1 MGQLGNRQQP
11 ACKRGHRLEGR
22 NAMPHS
28 NGGRRC
34 RACNRALTAAHNLLQ
49 RKGISLTKA
58 EMEAMADEKY
68 QALYRAGL

>member
-11 ACKRGHRLEGR
+11 ACKRGHRLEGK

-34 RACNRALTAAHNLLQ
+34 RACNRALTAADNLLN
-49 RKGISLTKA
+49 RKGISLTPA
-58 EMEAMADEKY
+58 EVDALADEKY
-68 QALYRAGL
+68 QALYAVGL